1 MFCNVQL
8 IQRRSF
14 FYPLFREKLKDQT
27 TFEYFCREFGPCLNA
42 FPSQTGIHLANSI
55 GKRWKFWDRIRNS
68 WHPQL
73 LFCLLKESFCHVFFW
88 LLQFVSWFSLK
99 ENDFKNDRNL
109 KYLRNYFNVGL
120 DLSHPRILSNFGIW
134 SKVSPSGRWSCFR
147 LSSLVMGIISV
158 SSTTPYFDSFSAIM
172 SLISLLI
179 EYFVLGT
186 NFFNGC
192 LRICRCFDL
201 TCILLTCDDN
211 AGNMAEWSKSV
222 LESWVINRKL
232 FILKD
237 FLDFFNFFKYSPKIK
252 KCVSVLLVNIK

>member
-1 MFCNVQL
+1 MC
-8 IQRRSF
+8 F
-14 FYPLFREKLKDQT
+14 FGCFNLFLD
-27 TFEYFCREFGPCLNA
+27 
-42 FPSQTGIHLANSI
+42 FP
-55 GKRWKFWDRIRNS
+55 WKKMI
-68 WHPQL
+68 
-73 LFCLLKESFCHVFFW
+73 
-88 LLQFVSWFSLK
+88 
-99 ENDFKNDRNL
+99 FKNDRNL
-109 KYLRNYFNVGL
+109 NYFLRNYFNVGL

-179 EYFVLGT
+179 EYLVLGT

-192 LRICRCFDL
+192 LRICRCLDL
-201 TCILLTCDDN
+201 TCTLLTCDDN